1 MGLFALLFLLVCVA
15 CSEDTAS
22 LSPDL
27 NRPGI
32 KVRTVSFGAQG
43 TTTELPAEKKIAH
56 LAAYLFSGNALV
68 RSFPDLVIGSDSI
81 CRIDA
86 EDETGK
92 LYFLA
97 NTTSDVREQIYEQMP
112 EEEFLRLTIQNQA
125 TGNAPQ
131 IMSGTMDL
139 APSAMGTTVHLQRGI
154 ARIDLEVAS
163 KSVAVN
169 EVTIAHVYQAGYLLP
184 QDDIQAVPDA
194 QQESLVRTFD
204 AAQTSNLPG
213 LFYLYE
219 QQNSQLAV
227 KAKVTINGVTQILQT
242 SLPQRIVRN
251 FVYTLR
257 IKGTGAKLEAEIL
270 TNQWEAGDQ
279 EEGAVNDRVSVDL
292 QSLPANV
299 TCEGNR
305 IYISHVGNNFSFRLH
320 KQEAVNVQISSS
332 DSHFQVTPM
341 ADPAS
346 FQVIAHHLSPGVSEK
361 WVHLDVY
368 PVNEPDVRIGRI
380 SLIQQAN
387 PTELTGALSFDE
399 NWRCDFDRYIDGELG
414 VFRPQPGKEIRV
426 ETDDMPWLK
435 VYPEEG
441 NRYRVVAGWKP
452 NDPDADGRTQEGKII
467 ICNTDGSEPEE
478 FFVTRQYWGLPVVNV
493 NGTWWCKYNLR
504 GNVKRFEDQILVAND
519 PAAGRDLGEYL
530 TNCTDDEF
538 LHILGDQY
546 QGGNPDGLPLR
557 HDGSSFYY
565 EGMKASAGNFGTI
578 DPTVMAPDGFEIPD
592 YDDYRFFTASH
603 NFNLGYGSNAF
614 NNNLGQRL
622 TFDIVERD
630 ATFLG
635 ASYGPIN
642 FYDFNYND
650 THFVLCG
657 LGHQYSVDI
666 GNIAKMFIIFGTYGN
681 SGSTWLIEG
690 SARATGTGNW
700 YKFAGQNSTKTRT
713 LRCVKTPVE
722 YIIE

>member
-1 MGLFALLFLLVCVA
+1 MGLSALLFLLVCVA

-27 NRPGI
+27 NRSGI

-112 EEEFLRLTIQNQA
+112 EEEFLRLTIQNQT

-184 QDDIQAVPDA
+184 QDDIQAIPDA

-204 AAQTSNLPG
+204 AAQTSNVPG

-341 ADPAS
+341 ADPTS
-346 FQVIAHHLSPGVSEK
+346 FQVIAHYLSPGVNEK

-387 PTELTGALSFDE
+387 PTELTGALTFDE

-467 ICNTDGSEPEE
+467 ICNADGSEPEE

-592 YDDYRFFTASH
+592 YDDYRFFTANN

-635 ASYGPIN
+635 ASYGPVN

-713 LRCVKTPVE
+713 IRCIKTPVE
-722 YIIE
+722 YMIE

>member
-1 MGLFALLFLLVCVA
+1 MGLSALLFLLFCVA
-15 CSEDTAS
+15 CSEDAVHLPTGS
-22 LSPDL
+22 LQS
-27 NRPGI
+27 GI
-32 KVRTVSFGAQG
+32 KIRTAAFGTQG
-43 TTTELPAEKKIAH
+43 TTTELPTEKQISN
-56 LAAYLFSGNALV
+56 LQAYLFSGKALV
-68 RSFPDLVIGSDSI
+68 RSFTDLSVGSDSI

-86 EDETGK
+86 DNETGK

-112 EEEFLRLTIQNQA
+112 EEEILRLTIQNQA

-139 APSAMGTTVHLQRGI
+139 APSTMGTTVHLQRGI
-154 ARIDLEVAS
+154 ARIDLEIAS
-163 KSVAVN
+163 KSVVVN
-169 EVTIAHVYQAGYLLP
+169 EVTITHVYQAGYLLP

-204 AAQTSNLPG
+204 AAQTSNVPG

-346 FQVIAHHLSPGVSEK
+346 FQVVAHHLSPGVSEK

-368 PVNEPDVRIGRI
+368 PAGQPDVRIGRI
-380 SLIQQAN
+380 SLIQKSN
-387 PTELTGALSFDE
+387 PTALTGVLSFDE
-399 NWRCDFDRYIDGELG
+399 DWRCDFNRYIDGELG
-414 VFRPQPGKEIRV
+414 VFTPQPGKEIRV
-426 ETDDMPWLK
+426 ETNDIPWLK
-435 VYPEEG
+435 VYPEAG
-441 NRYRVVAGWKP
+441 NQYRVVAGWKP
-452 NDPDADGRTQEGKII
+452 NDPDADGRKQEGKII
-467 ICNTDGSEPEE
+467 ICNTDGTEAEE
-478 FFVTRQYWGLPVVNV
+478 YFVSRQYWGLPVVEV

-504 GNVKRFEDQILVAND
+504 GNVKRFEDQILLSND
-519 PAAGRDLGEYL
+519 PAAGRELGDYL
-530 TNCTDDEF
+530 SSCTDDEF
-538 LHILGDQY
+538 LHVLGDQY
-546 QGGNPDGLPLR
+546 QGGNPNGLPFR
-557 HDGSSFYY
+557 YDGSNFYF
-565 EGMKASAGNFGTI
+565 EGMQASAGNFGTL
-578 DPTVMAPDGFEIPD
+578 DPTAMAPDGFEIPD
-592 YDDYRFFTASH
+592 YDDYRFFTASN
-603 NFNLGYGSNAF
+603 NFNLGYGSDAF
-614 NNNLGQRL
+614 NNKLGQRL

-630 ATFLG
+630 ASFLG
-635 ASYGPIN
+635 GSYGPVN
-642 FYDFNYND
+642 FYDFNYNGA
-650 THFVLCG
+650 HLVLCG
-657 LGHQYSVDI
+657 LGHQYSTDTASVARMMI
-666 GNIAKMFIIFGTYGN
+666 LFATYGN

-690 SARATGTGNW
+690 SSQATGTGNW
-700 YKFAGQNSTKTRT
+700 YKYTGQNSTKTRT
-713 LRCVKTPVE
+713 IRCVKTPVE
-722 YIIE
+722 YMIE

>member
-1 MGLFALLFLLVCVA
+1 MGLSALLFLLVCVA

-204 AAQTSNLPG
+204 TAQTSNVPG

-341 ADPAS
+341 ADQAS
-346 FQVIAHHLSPGVSEK
+346 FQVVAHHLSPGVSEK

-467 ICNTDGSEPEE
+467 ICNADGSEPEE

-592 YDDYRFFTASH
+592 YDDYRFFTANH

-635 ASYGPIN
+635 ASYGPVN

>member
-1 MGLFALLFLLVCVA
+1 MGLSALLFLLVCVA

-131 IMSGTMDL
+131 IMSGTMEL

-204 AAQTSNLPG
+204 AAQTSNVPG

-279 EEGAVNDRVSVDL
+279 EEGAVNNRVSVDL

-341 ADPAS
+341 AVPAS
-346 FQVIAHHLSPGVSEK
+346 FQVVAHHLSPGVSEK

-592 YDDYRFFTASH
+592 YDDYRFFTANN

-635 ASYGPIN
+635 ASYGPVN

>member
-1 MGLFALLFLLVCVA
+1 MGLSALLFLLVCVA

-43 TTTELPAEKKIAH
+43 TTTELPAEKKITH

-139 APSAMGTTVHLQRGI
+139 EPSAMGTTVHLQRGI

-169 EVTIAHVYQAGYLLP
+169 EVTITHVYQAGYLLP

-204 AAQTSNLPG
+204 AAQTSNVPG

-320 KQEAVNVQISSS
+320 KQESVNVQISSS

-341 ADPAS
+341 AAPAS
-346 FQVIAHHLSPGVSEK
+346 FQVVAHHLSPGVSEK

-387 PTELTGALSFDE
+387 PTELTGALTFDE

-467 ICNTDGSEPEE
+467 ICNADGSEPEE

-592 YDDYRFFTASH
+592 YDDYRFFTANN

-635 ASYGPIN
+635 ASYGPVN

-657 LGHQYSVDI
+657 LGHQYSVDV